1 MTGDPRRG
9 GPVRTS
15 MTAFGLRLILGG
27 ALLALAACAGLEGRA
42 PGQRVEFELAGR
54 IAVRYQN
61 EAASGNLAWRHTRDS
76 DEMLMT
82 TPIGSSVA
90 RIVRTGDL
98 VVLTT
103 ADGQEFRA
111 ADAESLTEKALGFR
125 LPLAGL
131 ADWVR
136 GRAMQGQAAVARR
149 DATGRLSMLEQGGWH
164 IEYQA
169 YREDGLPVRLKLDYP
184 GIQLRLAIH
193 DWLQGVGAELPV
205 SVPGPVR

>member
-9 GPVRTS
+9 SPVRAN

-27 ALLALAACAGLEGRA
+27 ALLALVGCAGLKERA

-61 EAASGNLAWRHTRDS
+61 EAASGNLAWRHTPDS

-131 ADWVR
+131 VDWVR
-136 GRAMQGQAAVARR
+136 GRALQGQPAVATR
-149 DATGRLSMLEQGGWH
+149 DAMGRLAVLEQGGWH

-169 YREDGLPVRLKLDYP
+169 YREDGLPVRIKLDYP
-184 GIQLRLAIH
+184 GIELRLAIH
-193 DWLQGVGAELPV
+193 DWLQGGGAGLPA
-205 SVPGPVR
+205 SAPGQVR

>member
-1 MTGDPRRG
+1 MTGYPRRG
-9 GPVRTS
+9 NPVRGF
-15 MTAFGLRLILGG
+15 MTADGLRLILGS
-27 ALLALAACAGLEGRA
+27 ALLAVIGCAGLEERA

-61 EAASGNLAWRHTRDS
+61 EAASGNLAWRHTLDT

-82 TPIGSSVA
+82 TPVGSSVA

-125 LPLAGL
+125 LPLKGL
-131 ADWVR
+131 VDWVR
-136 GRAMQGQAAVARR
+136 GRAAPGQPAVATR
-149 DATGRLSMLEQGGWH
+149 DAQGRLAVLEQGGWH
-164 IEYQA
+164 IEYQG
-169 YREDGLPVRLKLDYP
+169 YRQDGLPVRLKLDYP

-193 DWLQGVGAELPV
+193 DWVQGGGVESPAPAPGA
-205 SVPGPVR
+205 VR